1 MITHYFVNPI
11 KPRGGGVI
19 LARGKFKLKSFLND
33 LWYEPETLWLSLTF
47 TRDYFAEKRNWKN
60 IKFSGGN
67 IFLYRGY
74 CQQIGVQICKNSFS
88 SRNKYVSSL
97 FILVYEG
104 NTYNLLVQRNYFQR
118 QSPVA
123 SLQKY
128 ALQTCSKFTVG
139 DPYGNVISKK
149 IA

>member
-1 MITHYFVNPI
+1 MNLKLYGFPFFLLEI
-11 KPRGGGVI
+11 I
-19 LARGKFKLKSFLND
+19 LLKK
-33 LWYEPETLWLSLTF
+33 EI
-47 TRDYFAEKRNWKN
+47 EKKN
-60 IKFSGGN
+60 FFSGGN

-74 CQQIGVQICKNSFS
+74 CQQIEVQICKNSFS